1 MLEPCFVGVRWG
13 HVTCFSQL
21 NVSGSALDRSSVY
34 SPRPGHPR
42 AADAHVGIKS
52 PVSLPQGRCPEP
64 TVVYSVNSTENLVV
78 VEAGGEELGEGLVAC
93 ALPSPGLF
101 LWGLSGPVLESWK
114 VAHFSLSG

>member
-1 MLEPCFVGVRWG
+1 M
-13 HVTCFSQL
+13 
-21 NVSGSALDRSSVY
+21 
-34 SPRPGHPR
+34 
-42 AADAHVGIKS
+42 GIKS